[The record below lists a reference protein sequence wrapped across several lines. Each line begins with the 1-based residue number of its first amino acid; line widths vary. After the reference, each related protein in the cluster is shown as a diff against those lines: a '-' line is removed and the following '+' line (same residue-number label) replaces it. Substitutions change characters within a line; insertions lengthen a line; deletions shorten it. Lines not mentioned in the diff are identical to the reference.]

1 MEFCG
6 FLIILTVLLINV
18 LIVNY
23 VRKLER
29 VSCECAENW
38 KRNYIKYYSLL
49 TIILTSLI
57 CIVPILLQLLKIN
70 YKIEQ
75 VLKNNIISIVSTL
88 YTLFGLVNVYCLFT
102 YSQQIVLGKCDCSRS
117 WERTFIYYY
126 SMLITSLY
134 IFLSALVII
143 GLVYSGKVN
152 IDVKTLKS
160 LKK

>member
-1 MEFCG
+1 MEFCA
-6 FLIILTVLLINV
+6 FLIILTVLLVNV
-18 LIVNY
+18 LIINY

-29 VSCECAENW
+29 ISCECSENW
-38 KRNYIKYYSLL
+38 KRDYIKYYSLI

-57 CIVPILLQLLKIN
+57 CIIPILFQLLKIN
-70 YKIEQ
+70 YKIEE
-75 VLKNNIISIVSTL
+75 VLKNNILSIVSTL

-102 YSQQIVLGKCDCSRS
+102 YSQKIVLGDCDCSSS

-126 SMLITSLY
+126 SMLVTSLY